1 MLKSLPKREIICGFA
16 EILKHAIIN
25 DKKFFNFLKKNTN
38 SILSLKNKILD
49 KSILK
54 SCKIKLDF
62 TEKDFREKGLRMKL
76 NFGHTF
82 AHALEI
88 QNKYSNRLNHG
99 EAVLIGML
107 IAVRISKF
115 KNLCTSNTLLQIEN
129 LYQKY
134 SLIKNL
140 NQYLKKKQILKSI
153 KFMKNDKK
161 KDDEKISLILL
172 NSIGKTTAPG
182 NYKYKT
188 PQVEKFIKELF

>member
-1 MLKSLPKREIICGFA
+1 M
-16 EILKHAIIN
+16 
-25 DKKFFNFLKKNTN
+25 FL
-38 SILSLKNKILD
+38 
-49 KSILK
+49 
-54 SCKIKLDF
+54 
-62 TEKDFREKGLRMKL
+62 R
-76 NFGHTF
+76 
-82 AHALEI
+82 
-88 QNKYSNRLNHG
+88 
-99 EAVLIGML
+99 
-107 IAVRISKF
+107 
-115 KNLCTSNTLLQIEN
+115 KNLYSEFPNYPEY
-129 LYQKY
+129 YQKY

>member
-1 MLKSLPKREIICGFA
+1 
-16 EILKHAIIN
+16 
-25 DKKFFNFLKKNTN
+25 
-38 SILSLKNKILD
+38 
-49 KSILK
+49 
-54 SCKIKLDF
+54 
-62 TEKDFREKGLRMKL
+62 MKL

-161 KDDEKISLILL
+161 KMTK
-172 NSIGKTTAPG
+172 K
-182 NYKYKT
+182 
-188 PQVEKFIKELF
+188 